1 MTPGSPRRTA
11 AALAVLAIVALALG
25 AGVLGL
31 GALRAANT
39 AGERSS
45 APSSSPAAPEPAPS
59 TGTPSTGA
67 PVALPSRPA
76 ASTAAPST
84 SGELGADDLPAQL
97 PGGYQPTAVAGG
109 AEAGF
114 VGNGTHVRAKDLA
127 TVLDPLRVLRGAD
140 VFPRDLVV
148 TEAVQGTYRQPQTG
162 QVANVLLLTLDSPD
176 QAARVARDSAGCATD
191 AGRLEVERDGR
202 RVRLTAFG

>member
-1 MTPGSPRRTA
+1 MIV
-11 AALAVLAIVALALG
+11 LVAVLAVG
-25 AGVLGL
+25 AAVLGL
-31 GALRAANT
+31 DVLRTANP
-39 AGERSS
+39 AGERS
-45 APSSSPAAPEPAPS
+45 PEPTSSPPVPEP
-59 TGTPSTGA
+59 TPSTGA
-67 PVALPSRPA
+67 PPALPSQSA
-76 ASTAAPST
+76 ASAAAAPST

-109 AEAGF
+109 AEDGF

-127 TVLDPLRVLRGAD
+127 TVLDALRVLCGAKA
-140 VFPRDLVV
+140 FPRDLVV
-148 TEAVQGTYRQPQTG
+148 TEAVQGTYRQPRTG
-162 QVANVLLLTLDSPD
+162 QVANVLLLTLGSPD